1 MFRTIHLYDGNAS
14 HTPGIYLQKYYTK
27 NTKLSFPQI
36 PIFALVTQNVI
47 LLNEIIERKADLL
60 ESSLSVENGDETAK
74 LIGALQQ
81 ERSAALMGLFLRE
94 GFDSIT
100 DKIDYNIDTLRIATD
115 VKLDR
120 FSAKHS
126 ICFLG
131 FPGKYHFMESL
142 QRRGLVQI

>member
-1 MFRTIHLYDGNAS
+1 MMAMLLIPLVFFLNI
-14 HTPGIYLQKYYTK
+14 TK
-27 NTKLSFPQI
+27 RYKFLQI

-115 VKLDR
+115 VKIR
-120 FSAKHS
+120 FSEKHS
-126 ICFLG
+126 MRSLG
-131 FPGKYHFMESL
+131 VPGKYNFMESL
-142 QRRGLVQI
+142 QWRGLVQI

>member
-1 MFRTIHLYDGNAS
+1 M
-14 HTPGIYLQKYYTK
+14 
-27 NTKLSFPQI
+27 
-36 PIFALVTQNVI
+36 I

-115 VKLDR
+115 VKIR
-120 FSAKHS
+120 FSEKHS
-126 ICFLG
+126 MRSLG
-131 FPGKYHFMESL
+131 LPGKYNFMESL
-142 QRRGLVQI
+142 QWRGLVQI

>member
-1 MFRTIHLYDGNAS
+1 MMAMLLIPL
-14 HTPGIYLQKYYTK
+14 
-27 NTKLSFPQI
+27 I

-47 LLNEIIERKADLL
+47 LLNEIIERKGDLI
-60 ESSLSVENGDETAK
+60 ESARSVENGDETAT

-115 VKLDR
+115 VKTIL
-120 FSAKHS
+120 S
-126 ICFLG
+126 
-131 FPGKYHFMESL
+131 Y
-142 QRRGLVQI
+142 

>member
-1 MFRTIHLYDGNAS
+1 M
-14 HTPGIYLQKYYTK
+14 
-27 NTKLSFPQI
+27 
-36 PIFALVTQNVI
+36 
-47 LLNEIIERKADLL
+47 L

-120 FSAKHS
+120 FSEEHS
-126 ICFLG
+126 IRFLG
-131 FPGKYHFMESL
+131 FSGKYHFMESL
-142 QRRGLVQI
+142 QRGGLVQI